1 MELDIFTNEIKYS
14 AAGILISDIIDNERI
29 VFLGKSNIPNRNSDY
44 EGFGGK
50 YEKCD
55 LTSLHTALREMIE
68 EFFNYLTPI
77 DFIND
82 LAIDMI
88 NLNLIIK
95 RKKLYGMSYLINL
108 NGLNFIFNKL
118 LTINNE
124 LTKYKTNN
132 TLLASCAK
140 HDCNTLLASCAK
152 HNCNTFNYNL
162 YFQDRIINE
171 LPHNGLNEIKSLH
184 IIKIKDILNKNNN
197 FKLRWFTSKII
208 YEMLVKK
215 YKYISNN

>member
-1 MELDIFTNEIKYS
+1 MELDIFTNEIKYC
-14 AAGILISDIIDNERI
+14 AAGILIFDIIDNEHI

-77 DFIND
+77 DFINE

-95 RKKLYGMSYLINL
+95 RKQLYGMSYLINL

-118 LTINNE
+118 LTINDDLN
-124 LTKYKTNN
+124 KYKTNN
-132 TLLASCAK
+132 I
-140 HDCNTLLASCAK
+140 
-152 HNCNTFNYNL
+152 FNYNL
-162 YFQDRIINE
+162 YFQDRIIND

-184 IIKIKDILNKNNN
+184 IIKIKDIINKNNN
-197 FKLRWFTSKII
+197 LKLRWFTSKII
-208 YEMLVKK
+208 YEMLIK
-215 YKYISNN
+215 NNLYYTR

>member
-1 MELDIFTNEIKYS
+1 MELDIFTNEIKCC
-14 AAGILISDIIDNERI
+14 AAGILIYDIVNNEQI
-29 VFLGKSNIPNRNSDY
+29 VFLGRSNIPNRNSDY

-68 EFFNYLTPI
+68 EFFNLLTPQE
-77 DFIND
+77 FINE
-82 LAIDMI
+82 LAIDII

-95 RKKLYGMSYLINL
+95 RKHLYGMSYLINL

-118 LTINNE
+118 IVINND

-132 TLLASCAK
+132 T
-140 HDCNTLLASCAK
+140 
-152 HNCNTFNYNL
+152 FNYDL
-162 YFQDRIINE
+162 YFQDRIIND

-184 IIKIKDILNKNNN
+184 VVKIKDILNKNNN
-197 FKLRWFTSKII
+197 LNLRWFTSKII
-208 YEMLVKK
+208 YEMIVKK
-215 YKYISNN
+215 HSSPKNKNKIISKISNISNYSNN

>member
-1 MELDIFTNEIKYS
+1 MELDIFTNEIKYC
-14 AAGILISDIIDNERI
+14 AAGILIFDIIDNEHI

-77 DFIND
+77 DFINE

-95 RKKLYGMSYLINL
+95 RKQLYGMSYLINL
-108 NGLNFIFNKL
+108 NGLNFIFNKIV
-118 LTINNE
+118 TINNE
-124 LTKYKTNN
+124 LNKYKTNN

-140 HDCNTLLASCAK
+140 HDCNT
-152 HNCNTFNYNL
+152 FNYNL
-162 YFQDRIINE
+162 YFQDRIIND

-184 IIKIKDILNKNNN
+184 IIKIKDIINKNNN
-197 FKLRWFTSKII
+197 LKLRWFTSKII
-208 YEMLVKK
+208 YEMLIK
-215 YKYISNN
+215 NNLYYTR